1 MFRFL
6 KTVPMEGYLWREDV
20 SALPDLNGEVPKYKG
35 PVLVGKGTRGRVISP
50 LEDHPTLF
58 EEFAKLQEG
67 PADELQAR
75 IIRFA
80 NSYGDL
86 YRGQGDRTLLV
97 LLDDLSFGED
107 LSVWKKEIAD
117 MAYAFRLWRCLK
129 NGYINKLHGTVHW
142 EGNCVGTTW
151 NEVFNFKSFEQVF
164 GKMPI
169 SKVDPNEKYLGFLK
183 GDLIGPANYF
193 LQEIINKKITGH
205 VSPRLLRDQ
214 EFNLHPYFMPD
225 SLLSAMWFQLF
236 QAVSGITNFIQCEIC
251 GGLIAIKPGNRSTK
265 KVHTRC
271 AKNRSDRKR
280 EAGKLFKDGLSIT
293 EIANKVGEDIEIVTD
308 WSKGWGKEV

>member
-20 SALPDLNGEVPKYKG
+20 SALPDLNGEIPKYKG

-86 YRGQGDRTLLV
+86 GEKV
-97 LLDDLSFGED
+97 LLEDLSFGED
-107 LSVWKKEIAD
+107 LAVWKKEIAD
-117 MAYAFRLWRCLK
+117 MAYAYRLWRYLRK
-129 NGYINKLHGTVHW
+129 GYAKLFGTVHW
-142 EGNCVGTTW
+142 DGNVVVATW
-151 NEVFNFKSFEQVF
+151 EEVFHFEGF
-164 GKMPI
+164 RPLIGKMTL
-169 SKVDPNEKYLGFLK
+169 STVNTETSNMGFSK

-193 LQEIINKKITGH
+193 LQTIINKKITGH